1 MAGLGFTK
9 KPRMKISDSEW
20 DEKISSLP
28 PNLSL
33 NQAAKQL
40 NTGLNKS
47 TVMRRLRSA
56 NYKYWDGRSAAQEI
70 DPKWRSADWSKGD
83 AELAALL
90 GVSKQRVNAMRGRYR
105 KNLWI
110 SSQQMTRPIAKF
122 RVYPEVGR
130 YFFTVYVWPD
140 LRSMREATDTDDAL
154 AVCCRFVGLRGEG

>member
-1 MAGLGFTK
+1 MG
-9 KPRMKISDSEW
+9 KISDSEW

-90 GVSKQRVNAMRGRYR
+90 GVSKQRVNAMRKR
-105 KNLWI
+105 
-110 SSQQMTRPIAKF
+110 Q
-122 RVYPEVGR
+122 
-130 YFFTVYVWPD
+130 
-140 LRSMREATDTDDAL
+140 TDK
-154 AVCCRFVGLRGEG
+154 